1 MQLDIHHQTILDYLA
16 QTDKPIFL
24 TGRAGTGKTTFL
36 QHIRQNLAKE
46 MVVVAPTAVAAI
58 NAGGVTIHSFFQVP
72 LGPLMP
78 GVRGKSQAQPPIR
91 SVNPEK
97 EKMLRRMQLLI
108 IDEISMVRADT
119 LDYIDALL
127 RLVRASARPFGG
139 VQLLMIGDPYQLP
152 PVTNNDWDMLSSF
165 YKSPYFFD
173 SLVWGSSAFLTFAL
187 SRIYR
192 QSDPVFID
200 ILNDV
205 RNGKVTENTLS
216 ALNARCISQADSE
229 LSDYVTL
236 STHNNK
242 VKEINQQRLNAL
254 QAPEH
259 LFTAAITAD
268 FPSEAYPAEKELILK
283 EGAHAMFIK
292 NDSSGK
298 KQYYNGRAAR
308 VSRIEN
314 GRVHVTFFDDGSGF
328 IVTPEI
334 WQNVKYAL
342 SETEGKI
349 SESSAG
355 TFSQL
360 PLPLRLSWAVTIHKS
375 QGLTFDKLVVDV
387 RSAFAPGQV
396 YVALSRCRSLDGL
409 VLLAP
414 VNAASVM
421 VAPAVK
427 SFMQNASIN
436 AYDSSRLAA
445 VRHDSLGEAVLDL
458 FDFTM
463 LAKFWEPV
471 LGFIKAND
479 LLHGLVQQRTEAVS
493 KLINVDLIKV
503 SASFRKQELLTLLDA
518 SEQQRQDV
526 LPERLTKATTYFF
539 TKLSE
544 AMREIDDLLAQ
555 CDQRALDLDFPLS
568 AARLKH
574 CMGLKAGIFLSLTEV
589 TSLDELVLTAAKA
602 LTDYQSD
609 KGEIKPQTSREKQ
622 PIVDAELLGK
632 LLEWRADIAQQ
643 RDVQPY
649 SIVSD
654 TVLTQVAEKIP
665 NTLTKLSQIKNF
677 GPAKA
682 SDFGPD
688 IIRII
693 LANNGASQLF

>member
-1 MQLDIHHQTILDYLA
+1 MQLDLHHQTILDYLT

-36 QHIRQNLAKE
+36 QHIRLNLAKE

-78 GVRGKSQAQPPIR
+78 GIPGKSRPQPAIR

-127 RLVRASARPFGG
+127 RLVRVSARPFGG
-139 VQLLMIGDPYQLP
+139 VQLLLIGDPYQLP
-152 PVTNNDWDMLSSF
+152 PGANNDWDVLSPF

-173 SLVWGSSAFLTFAL
+173 SIVWSSSGFLTFEL
-187 SRIYR
+187 SRVYR

-200 ILNDV
+200 ILNSV
-205 RNGKVTENTLS
+205 RDGRVTENTL
-216 ALNARCISQADSE
+216 ATLNTRCISQPDSD

-242 VKEINQQRLNAL
+242 VKEINQQRLDAL
-254 QAPEH
+254 LAPEH
-259 LFTAAITAD
+259 VFSATISAD
-268 FPSEAYPAEKELILK
+268 FPSEAYPAEKDLILK
-283 EGAHAMFIK
+283 EGAHVMFIK

-314 GRVHVTFFDDGSGF
+314 GRVHVTFFDDGTDF
-328 IVTPEI
+328 IVSPEI

-360 PLPLRLSWAVTIHKS
+360 PLRLSWAVTIHKS

-387 RSAFAPGQV
+387 RTAFAPGQV

-409 VLLAP
+409 VLLRP
-414 VNAASVM
+414 VDATSVM

-427 SFMQNASIN
+427 AFMQNASVN
-436 AYDSSRLAA
+436 AWDSSGLAA
-445 VRHDSLGEAVLDL
+445 LRHDSLNETVIDL
-458 FDFTM
+458 FEFTM
-463 LAKFWEPV
+463 LAACWELV
-471 LGFIKAND
+471 LEFISRNEP
-479 LLHGLVQQRTEAVS
+479 LNGLVRQRTDAIS
-493 KLINVDLIKV
+493 KLIHIDLIKV
-503 SASFRKQELLTLLDA
+503 SVSFRRQELLTLLNVRERRS
-518 SEQQRQDV
+518 SES
-526 LPERLTKATTYFF
+526 LPERLAKATGYFF
-539 TKLSE
+539 SKLNE
-544 AMREIDDLLAQ
+544 AMNEITELLSQ
-555 CDQRALDLDFPLS
+555 CDQRVSDPDFHLS
-568 AARLKH
+568 AARLRY
-574 CMGLKAGIFLSLTEV
+574 CFGLKAAIFLMVSEAK
-589 TSLDELVLTAAKA
+589 SLDELVLTAGKT
-602 LTDYQSD
+602 LSEYQSD
-609 KGEIKPQTSREKQ
+609 KNEPKPQVNSKKQ
-622 PIVDAELLGK
+622 PIVDTVLFDRLV
-632 LLEWRADIAQQ
+632 EWRANIAGQ
-643 RDVQPY
+643 RNVQPY
-649 SIVSD
+649 TIVSD
-654 TVLTQVAEKIP
+654 AVLTQVALKRP
-665 NTLTKLSQIKNF
+665 NTLTQLSQIKNF
-677 GPAKA
+677 GQAKA
-682 SDFGPD
+682 SDFGQD

-693 LANNGASQLF
+693 LANNGTSQLF

>member
-36 QHIRQNLAKE
+36 QHIRQDLGKE

-108 IDEISMVRADT
+108 IDEISMVRSDT

-139 VQLLMIGDPYQLP
+139 VQLLMVGDPYQLP
-152 PVTNNDWDMLSSF
+152 PVTNNDWDMLGHF

-173 SLVWGSSAFLTFAL
+173 SLVWGFSGFLTFEL
-187 SRIYR
+187 SRVYR

-200 ILNDV
+200 ILNGV

-216 ALNARCISQADSE
+216 ALNARCISQPGSE
-229 LSDYVTL
+229 LSEYVTL

-242 VKEINQQRLNAL
+242 VKEINQQRLDAL

-259 LFTAAITAD
+259 LFSANITAD

-283 EGAHAMFIK
+283 EGAHVMFIK

-360 PLPLRLSWAVTIHKS
+360 PLRLSWAVTVHKS

-396 YVALSRCRSLDGL
+396 YVALSRCRSLEGL

-427 SFMQNASIN
+427 SFMQNASTN

-463 LAKFWEPV
+463 LGECWEPV
-471 LGFIKAND
+471 LGFIRAND
-479 LLHGLVQQRTEAVS
+479 LLHGLVQQRIDAIS
-493 KLINVDLIKV
+493 RMINNDLIKV
-503 SASFRKQELLTLLDA
+503 STSFRRQELLTLLAA
-518 SEQQRQDV
+518 SEQHSQDV

-539 TKLSE
+539 TQLNE
-544 AMREIDDLLAQ
+544 AKREIDDLLSQ

-574 CMGLKAGIFLSLTEV
+574 CIGLKAGMFLRLIEA
-589 TSLDELVLTAAKA
+589 TSLDELVLLAEKA
-602 LTDYQSD
+602 LRDYQSD
-609 KGEIKPQTSREKQ
+609 KGETKPQTSRKKQ
-622 PIVDAELLGK
+622 PIIDAELFDK
-632 LLEWRADIAQQ
+632 LLEWRAAIAQQ

-654 TVLTQVAEKIP
+654 TVLTQVAEKMP

>member
-1 MQLDIHHQTILDYLA
+1 MQLDIHHQTILDYLT
-16 QTDKPIFL
+16 QTDKPVFL

-36 QHIRQNLAKE
+36 QHIRLNLNKE

-72 LGPLMP
+72 LGPLVP
-78 GVRGKSQAQPPIR
+78 GVRGRRQPQPAIR

-152 PVTNNDWDMLSSF
+152 PVANHDWDILNPF
-165 YKSPYFFD
+165 YKSPFFFD
-173 SLVWGSSAFLTFAL
+173 SLVWSTSGFLTFELA
-187 SRIYR
+187 RVYR
-192 QSDPVFID
+192 QNDPVFID
-200 ILNDV
+200 ILNSV
-205 RNGKVTENTLS
+205 RDGKVTENVLA
-216 ALNARCISQADSE
+216 ALNGRYISQPGLE

-242 VKEINQQRLNAL
+242 VNEINQQRLDAL
-254 QAPEH
+254 PAPEQV
-259 LFTAAITAD
+259 FSATISAD
-268 FPSEAYPAEKELILK
+268 FPSDAYPAEKELVLK
-283 EGAHAMFIK
+283 EGAHVMFIK

-314 GRVHVTFFDDGSGF
+314 GRVHVVFFDDGTDF
-328 IVTPEI
+328 IVSPEI

-342 SETEGKI
+342 SESEGKI

-355 TFSQL
+355 TFTQ
-360 PLPLRLSWAVTIHKS
+360 LPLRLSWAVTIHKS

-387 RSAFAPGQV
+387 RTAFAPGQV

-427 SFMQNASIN
+427 TFMQNASIN
-436 AYDSSRLAA
+436 TCDSSG
-445 VRHDSLGEAVLDL
+445 VTVLRQACLREVVIDL

-463 LAKFWEPV
+463 LAECWEPV
-471 LGFIKAND
+471 SGFIRKND
-479 LLHGLVQQRTEAVS
+479 LLHGLVGQTIEAVS
-493 KLINVDLIKV
+493 KLIYMDLIKV
-503 SASFRKQELLTLLDA
+503 SVSFVKQELTTLLDLSA
-518 SEQQRQDV
+518 ERSSV
-526 LPERLTKATTYFF
+526 AFPERLKKAIAYFF
-539 TKLSE
+539 TK
-544 AMREIDDLLAQ
+544 IDETARDTGDLLSQ
-555 CDQRALDLDFPLS
+555 CDQRALDPDFPLA
-568 AARLKH
+568 AARLRH
-574 CMGLKAGIFLSLTEV
+574 CVGLKAAIFLKLAEAANIEA
-589 TSLDELVLTAAKA
+589 LALTAAKA
-602 LTDYQSD
+602 LSEYRSET
-609 KGEIKPQTSREKQ
+609 GETKPAVKRKEQ
-622 PIVDAELLGK
+622 PLVDSALFDK
-632 LLEWRADIAQQ
+632 LLEWRAGLAEQ
-643 RDVQPY
+643 RNVQPY
-649 SIVSD
+649 TIVSD
-654 TVLTQVAEKIP
+654 TVLTQVAQRMP
-665 NTLTKLSQIKNF
+665 NTLTQLSQIKNF
-677 GPAKA
+677 GQAKA
-682 SDFGPD
+682 SDFGSD

-693 LANNGASQLF
+693 LANNGTSQLF

>member
-1 MQLDIHHQTILDYLA
+1 MQLDIHHQTILEYLA

-36 QHIRQNLAKE
+36 QHIRQHLAKE

-78 GVRGKSQAQPPIR
+78 GVRGKNQPQPPIR

-127 RLVRASARPFGG
+127 RLVRASTRPFGG

-152 PVTNNDWDMLSSF
+152 PVTNNDWDILGSF
-165 YKSPYFFD
+165 YKSPYFFH
-173 SLVWGSSAFLTFAL
+173 SLVWDSSVFLTFEL

-200 ILNDV
+200 ILNSV
-205 RNGKVTENTLS
+205 RDGKVTENTLS

-229 LSDYVTL
+229 LSEYVTL

-242 VKEINQQRLNAL
+242 VKEINQQRLDAL
-254 QAPEH
+254 QAPQH
-259 LFTAAITAD
+259 LFSATISAD

-283 EGAHAMFIK
+283 EGAHVMFIK

-314 GRVHVTFFDDGSGF
+314 GRVHVTFFDDGSDF

-355 TFSQL
+355 TFTQ
-360 PLPLRLSWAVTIHKS
+360 LPLRLSWAVTVHKS

-387 RSAFAPGQV
+387 RTAFAPGQV

-409 VLLAP
+409 VLLEP
-414 VNAASVM
+414 VSAVSVM
-421 VAPAVK
+421 VASAVK
-427 SFMQNASIN
+427 AFMQNAAIN
-436 AYDSSRLAA
+436 AYDSSRLAT
-445 VRHDSLGEAVLDL
+445 VRHDSLSEAVLDL

-463 LAKFWEPV
+463 LAECWEPV
-471 LGFIKAND
+471 LGFIRAND
-479 LLHGLVQQRTEAVS
+479 LLNGLVQQRIEAIS
-493 KLINVDLIKV
+493 KLIKIDLIKV
-503 SASFRKQELLTLLDA
+503 SASFRNQELLTLLGS
-518 SEQQRQDV
+518 SERRSQET
-526 LPERLTKATTYFF
+526 LPERLTKATGYFF
-539 TKLSE
+539 SKLNE
-544 AMREIDDLLAQ
+544 AMREIGDLLSQ
-555 CDQRALDLDFPLS
+555 CDQRALNLDFPLS

-574 CMGLKAGIFLSLTEV
+574 CIGLKAGVFLSLTEA
-589 TSLDELVLTAAKA
+589 TSLDDLVLTAAKA
-602 LTDYQSD
+602 LRDYQSD
-609 KGEIKPQTSREKQ
+609 KGETVPQTSRKKQ
-622 PIVDAELLGK
+622 PIIDAELFDK
-632 LLEWRADIAQQ
+632 LLEWRAGIAQQ

-654 TVLTQVAEKIP
+654 TVLTQVVEKMP

>member
-1 MQLDIHHQTILDYLA
+1 MQPDLHHQTILNYLT

-36 QHIRQNLAKE
+36 QHIRVNLAKE

-58 NAGGVTIHSFFQVP
+58 NAGGATIHSFFQVP

-78 GVRGKSQAQPPIR
+78 GVRGKSTPQPAIR

-152 PVTNNDWDMLSSF
+152 PVTNNDWDILSTF

-173 SLVWGSSAFLTFAL
+173 SLVWRNSGFLTFEL
-187 SRIYR
+187 SRVYR

-200 ILNDV
+200 ILNSV
-205 RNGKVTENTLS
+205 RDGKVTESTLS
-216 ALNARCISQADSE
+216 ALNGRYLPQPDFE

-242 VKEINQQRLNAL
+242 VKEINQQRLDEL

-259 LFTAAITAD
+259 LFSATISAD

-283 EGAHAMFIK
+283 EGAYVMFIK

-314 GRVHVTFFDDGSGF
+314 GRVHVTFFDDGSDF
-328 IVTPEI
+328 IVSPEI

-342 SETEGKI
+342 SEAEGKI
-349 SESSAG
+349 SESTAG
-355 TFSQL
+355 TFTQ
-360 PLPLRLSWAVTIHKS
+360 LPLRLSWAVTIHKS

-387 RSAFAPGQV
+387 RTAFAPGQV
-396 YVALSRCRSLDGL
+396 YVALSRCRSLEGL
-409 VLLAP
+409 VLLQP
-414 VNAASVM
+414 VSAASVM

-427 SFMQNASIN
+427 AFMQNASIN
-436 AYDSSRLAA
+436 AYDDSALPAI
-445 VRHDSLGEAVLDL
+445 RHDSMREAVLDL
-458 FDFTM
+458 FDFTI
-463 LAKFWEPV
+463 LSEGWEQV
-471 LGFIKAND
+471 LGFIKENNTFNASA
-479 LLHGLVQQRTEAVS
+479 QQGTNTISR
-493 KLINVDLIKV
+493 LINAELIRV
-503 SASFRKQELLTLLDA
+503 AASFRKQELLMLLDSSQNQL
-518 SEQQRQDV
+518 SEA
-526 LPERLTKATTYFF
+526 LPERLTKAIGYFF
-539 TKLSE
+539 SKLDE
-544 AMREIDDLLAQ
+544 AVREVGHLLSQ
-555 CDQRALDLDFPLS
+555 CDQRVTDPDFHLP
-568 AARLKH
+568 AARLTH
-574 CMGLKAGIFLSLTEV
+574 CLGLKAGIFLRLPEAVSLGG
-589 TSLDELVLTAAKA
+589 LVLTAESALSQHRTHKA
-602 LTDYQSD
+602 ETKSGKSRSKEPVNAALFD
-609 KGEIKPQTSREKQ
+609 KL
-622 PIVDAELLGK
+622 V
-632 LLEWRADIAQQ
+632 EWRAHIAEQ
-643 RDVQPY
+643 RNAQPY
-649 SIVSD
+649 TIVSD
-654 TVLTQVAEKIP
+654 TVLGQVADKMP
-665 NTLTKLSQIKNF
+665 NTLTQLSQIKNF
-677 GPAKA
+677 GQARA
-682 SDFGPD
+682 SDFGQD

-693 LANNGASQLF
+693 LANNGTSQLF

>member
-1 MQLDIHHQTILDYLA
+1 MQLDIHHQTILDYLT

-36 QHIRQNLAKE
+36 QHIRLNLTKE

-78 GVRGKSQAQPPIR
+78 GVRGKSRPEPAIR

-127 RLVRASARPFGG
+127 RFVRASARPFGG

-152 PVTNNDWDMLSSF
+152 PVANHDWDLLGPF
-165 YKSPYFFD
+165 YRSPYFFD
-173 SLVWGSSAFLTFAL
+173 SLVWSSSGFLTFEL
-187 SRIYR
+187 SRVYR

-200 ILNDV
+200 ILNSV
-205 RNGKVTENTLS
+205 RDGKVTESLLA
-216 ALNARCISQADSE
+216 ALNARYISQADFE

-242 VKEINQQRLNAL
+242 VKEINQQRLDAL
-254 QAPEH
+254 LPPEH
-259 LFTAAITAD
+259 LFTATISAD

-283 EGAHAMFIK
+283 EGARVMFIK

-314 GRVHVTFFDDGSGF
+314 GRVHVNFFDDGSDF
-328 IVTPEI
+328 TVTPEI

-349 SESSAG
+349 RESSAG
-355 TFSQL
+355 TFSQ
-360 PLPLRLSWAVTIHKS
+360 LPLRLSWAVTIHKS

-387 RSAFAPGQV
+387 RTAFAPGQV

-409 VLLAP
+409 VLLQP

-427 SFMQNASIN
+427 TFMQNASIN
-436 AYDSSRLAA
+436 AYDSSGLTAM
-445 VRHDSLGEAVLDL
+445 RHESVKEAVTDL
-458 FDFTM
+458 FDFTV
-463 LAKFWEPV
+463 LAECWELAV
-471 LGFIKAND
+471 GFIREND
-479 LLHGLVQQRTEAVS
+479 LVNGLAGQRIEAVS
-493 KLINVDLIKV
+493 KLIHMDLIKV
-503 SASFRKQELLTLLDA
+503 SSSFRRQELSVFLNLSEGLD
-518 SEQQRQDV
+518 SEV
-526 LPERLTKATTYFF
+526 LPERLAKATGYFF
-539 TKLSE
+539 SKLNE
-544 AMREIDDLLAQ
+544 AVREVAELLAQ
-555 CDQRALDLDFPLS
+555 CDRRGLDPDFQL
-568 AARLKH
+568 AAVRLKH
-574 CMGLKAGIFLSLTEV
+574 CLGLKAEIFLRLSGAA
-589 TSLDELVLTAAKA
+589 SPDQLVWTAAKA
-602 LTDYQSD
+602 ITDYQSD
-609 KGEIKPQTSREKQ
+609 KKETKPAASREKQ
-622 PIVDAELLGK
+622 PIVDAVLFEK
-632 LLEWRADIAQQ
+632 L
-643 RDVQPY
+643 V
-649 SIVSD
+649 
-654 TVLTQVAEKIP
+654 
-665 NTLTKLSQIKNF
+665 
-677 GPAKA
+677 
-682 SDFGPD
+682 
-688 IIRII
+688 
-693 LANNGASQLF
+693 

>member
-1 MQLDIHHQTILDYLA
+1 MLLDVHHQTILDYLT

-36 QHIRQNLAKE
+36 QHIRLNLAKE

-78 GVRGKSQAQPPIR
+78 GIPGKSRPQPAIR

-127 RLVRASARPFGG
+127 RLVRVSARPFGG

-152 PVTNNDWDMLSSF
+152 PVANNDWDVLSPF

-173 SLVWGSSAFLTFAL
+173 SIVWSSSGFLTFEL
-187 SRIYR
+187 SRVYR

-200 ILNDV
+200 ILNSV
-205 RNGKVTENTLS
+205 RGGRVTENTLA
-216 ALNARCISQADSE
+216 ALNTRCISQPDSD

-242 VKEINQQRLNAL
+242 VKEINQQRLDAL

-259 LFTAAITAD
+259 VFSAMISAD
-268 FPSEAYPAEKELILK
+268 FPSEAYPAEKDLILK
-283 EGAHAMFIK
+283 EGAHVMFIK

-314 GRVHVTFFDDGSGF
+314 GRVHVTFFDDGTDF
-328 IVTPEI
+328 IVSPEI

-360 PLPLRLSWAVTIHKS
+360 PLRLSWAVTIHKS

-387 RSAFAPGQV
+387 RTAFAPGQV

-409 VLLAP
+409 VLLRP
-414 VNAASVM
+414 VDATSVM

-427 SFMQNASIN
+427 AFMQNASVN
-436 AYDSSRLAA
+436 AWDSSGLAA
-445 VRHDSLGEAVLDL
+445 LRHDNLSETVIDL
-458 FDFTM
+458 FEFTM
-463 LAKFWEPV
+463 LAACWELV
-471 LGFIKAND
+471 LAFISRNEP
-479 LLHGLVQQRTEAVS
+479 LNGLVRQRTDAIS
-493 KLINVDLIKV
+493 KLIHIDLIKV
-503 SASFRKQELLTLLDA
+503 SASFRRQELLTLLNVRERRS
-518 SEQQRQDV
+518 SES
-526 LPERLTKATTYFF
+526 LPERLAKATGYFF
-539 TKLSE
+539 SKLNE
-544 AMREIDDLLAQ
+544 AMNEITELLSQ
-555 CDQRALDLDFPLS
+555 CDQRVSDPDFHLS
-568 AARLKH
+568 AARLRY
-574 CMGLKAGIFLSLTEV
+574 CFGLKAAIFLMVSEAK
-589 TSLDELVLTAAKA
+589 SLDELVLTAGKT
-602 LTDYQSD
+602 LSEYQSD
-609 KGEIKPQTSREKQ
+609 KNEPKPQVNSKKQ
-622 PIVDAELLGK
+622 PIVDTVLFDRLV
-632 LLEWRADIAQQ
+632 EWRANIAGQ
-643 RDVQPY
+643 RNVQPY

-654 TVLTQVAEKIP
+654 AVLTQVALKMP
-665 NTLTKLSQIKNF
+665 NTLTQLSQIKNF
-677 GPAKA
+677 GQAKA
-682 SDFGPD
+682 SDFGQD

-693 LANNGASQLF
+693 LANNGTSQLF

>member
-1 MQLDIHHQTILDYLA
+1 MQLDIHHQTILNYLTL
-16 QTDKPIFL
+16 TDKPIFL

-36 QHIRQNLAKE
+36 QHIRLNLAKE

-78 GVRGKSQAQPPIR
+78 GVRGKRQPQPAIR

-108 IDEISMVRADT
+108 IDEVSMVRADM
-119 LDYIDALL
+119 LDYIDELL

-152 PVTNNDWDMLSSF
+152 PVTNKDWDILSSV

-173 SLVWGSSAFLTFAL
+173 SLVWGSSGFLTFEL
-187 SRIYR
+187 SRVYR

-200 ILNDV
+200 ILNSV
-205 RNGKVTENTLS
+205 RDGKVTENTLA
-216 ALNARCISQADSE
+216 ALNARYISQPDSE
-229 LSDYVTL
+229 LSQYVTL
-236 STHNNK
+236 STHNDK
-242 VKEINQQRLNAL
+242 VKEINQQRLDAL

-259 LFTAAITAD
+259 LFSATISAD

-283 EGAHAMFIK
+283 EGAHVMFIK

-314 GRVHVTFFDDGSGF
+314 GRVHVVFFDDGTDF
-328 IVTPEI
+328 IVGPEI

-342 SETEGKI
+342 SEAEGKI

-360 PLPLRLSWAVTIHKS
+360 PLRLAWAVTIHKS
-375 QGLTFDKLVVDV
+375 QGLTFEKLVVDV
-387 RSAFAPGQV
+387 RTAFAAGQV

-409 VLLAP
+409 VLLGP
-414 VNAASVM
+414 VSAASVM
-421 VAPAVK
+421 VASAVK
-427 SFMQNASIN
+427 AFMQNASIN
-436 AYDSSRLAA
+436 AYDSSGLAA
-445 VRHDSLGEAVLDL
+445 LRHDSLREAVLDL

-463 LAKFWEPV
+463 LADCWESV
-471 LGFIKAND
+471 FGFIREHDVLN
-479 LLHGLVQQRTEAVS
+479 GIVQQRTDAVS
-493 KLINVDLIKV
+493 KLINIDLIKV
-503 SASFRKQELLTLLDA
+503 SVSFRRQELLALLDS
-518 SEQQRQDV
+518 SEGRSSEV
-526 LPERLTKATTYFF
+526 LPERLAKAMGYFF
-539 TKLSE
+539 SKLND
-544 AMREIDDLLAQ
+544 AVREIGELLSQ
-555 CDQRALDLDFPLS
+555 CDQRALDPDFHLS
-568 AARLKH
+568 AARLRYYI
-574 CMGLKAGIFLSLTEV
+574 GLKAGIFLRLSEATNLE
-589 TSLDELVLTAAKA
+589 ELVLKAAKA
-602 LTDYQSD
+602 LSDYQSD
-609 KGEIKPQTSREKQ
+609 KSETQPQISSKKQ
-622 PIVDAELLGK
+622 PIVDATLFDK
-632 LLEWRADIAQQ
+632 LLEWRATIAQQ

-649 SIVSD
+649 TIVSD
-654 TVLTQVAEKIP
+654 TALTQVVQKMP
-665 NTLTKLSQIKNF
+665 GTLTQLSQIKNF

-693 LANNGASQLF
+693 LANNGTSQLF

>member
-1 MQLDIHHQTILDYLA
+1 MQLDLHHQTILNYLT

-36 QHIRQNLAKE
+36 QHIRLNLAKE

-58 NAGGVTIHSFFQVP
+58 NAGGVTVHSFFQIP

-78 GVRGKSQAQPPIR
+78 GVHGKSKSQPPIR

-152 PVTNNDWDMLSSF
+152 PVANNDWDMLSAF

-173 SLVWGSSAFLTFAL
+173 SLVWGSSGFLTFEL
-187 SRIYR
+187 SRVYR
-192 QSDPVFID
+192 QNDPVFID
-200 ILNDV
+200 ILNSV
-205 RNGKVTENTLS
+205 RDGKVTESTLA
-216 ALNARCISQADSE
+216 ALNRRYMSQPDFE

-236 STHNNK
+236 STHNHK
-242 VKEINQQRLNAL
+242 VKEINQQRLDDL

-259 LFTAAITAD
+259 LFSATISAD
-268 FPSEAYPAEKELILK
+268 FPSEGYPAEKELVLK
-283 EGAHAMFIK
+283 EGAHVMFIK

-314 GRVHVTFFDDGSGF
+314 GRVHVTFFDDGSDF
-328 IVTPEI
+328 IVSPEI

-355 TFSQL
+355 TFTQ
-360 PLPLRLSWAVTIHKS
+360 LPLRLSWAVTIHKS

-387 RSAFAPGQV
+387 RTAFAPGQV
-396 YVALSRCRSLDGL
+396 YVALSRCRSLEGL
-409 VLLAP
+409 VLLQP

-427 SFMQNASIN
+427 TFMQNASIN
-436 AYDSSRLAA
+436 AYNDSGLGA
-445 VRHDSLGEAVLDL
+445 VQRDSQREAVLDL
-458 FDFTM
+458 FDFTI
-463 LAKFWEPV
+463 LAECWEQV
-471 LGFIKAND
+471 S
-479 LLHGLVQQRTEAVS
+479 LHQTTESLS
-493 KLINVDLIKV
+493 KLINSDLVKV
-503 SASFRKQELLTLLDA
+503 SNSFRRQELLTILDSSGTQN
-518 SEQQRQDV
+518 SEATT
-526 LPERLTKATTYFF
+526 ERLAKATGYFF
-539 TKLSE
+539 SKLNE
-544 AMREIDDLLAQ
+544 AIREVGNMYSPRDQHTMDPDLH
-555 CDQRALDLDFPLS
+555 LS
-568 AARLKH
+568 ARRLRY
-574 CMGLKAGIFLSLTEV
+574 CLGLKAGIFLGLSNA
-589 TSLDELVLTAAKA
+589 TSPDEFIPTAGRA
-602 LTDYQSD
+602 LADYQSD
-609 KGEIKPQTSREKQ
+609 KEESPSETSRKKKPVNAALFDQ
-622 PIVDAELLGK
+622 
-632 LLEWRADIAQQ
+632 LLEWRANIAGQ
-643 RDVQPY
+643 RNAQPY
-649 SIVSD
+649 TIVSD
-654 TVLTQVAEKIP
+654 TVLTQVAEKMP
-665 NTLTKLSQIKNF
+665 GTLTQLSQIKNF
-677 GPAKA
+677 GKARA
-682 SDFGPD
+682 SDFGGD

-693 LANNGASQLF
+693 LANKGTSQLF

>member
-91 SVNPEK
+91 PVNPEK
-97 EKMLRRMQLLI
+97 EKMLRRMHLLI

-119 LDYIDALL
+119 LDYIDALF

-173 SLVWGSSAFLTFAL
+173 SLVWGSSGFLTFEL
-187 SRIYR
+187 SRVYR

-200 ILNDV
+200 ILNSV
-205 RNGKVTENTLS
+205 RDGKVTENTLS
-216 ALNARCISQADSE
+216 ALNARCITEPGSE
-229 LSDYVTL
+229 LSEYVTL

-242 VKEINQQRLNAL
+242 VKEINQQRLDAL
-254 QAPEH
+254 QAPQH
-259 LFTAAITAD
+259 LFSANITAD

-283 EGAHAMFIK
+283 EGAHVMFIK

-314 GRVHVTFFDDGSGF
+314 GRVHVVFFDDGSGF

-360 PLPLRLSWAVTIHKS
+360 PLRLSWAVTVHKS

-396 YVALSRCRSLDGL
+396 YVALSRCRSLEGL
-409 VLLAP
+409 VLLAS

-436 AYDSSRLAA
+436 AYDSSGLAA
-445 VRHDSLGEAVLDL
+445 VRHDSLSEAVLDL
-458 FDFTM
+458 FDFAT
-463 LAKFWEPV
+463 LAECWEPV
-471 LGFIKAND
+471 LGFIKVND
-479 LLHGLVQQRTEAVS
+479 LLHGLVQQRIDAIS
-493 KLINVDLIKV
+493 RMLNNDLIKV
-503 SASFRKQELLTLLDA
+503 STSFRRQELLTLLAA

-526 LPERLTKATTYFF
+526 LPERLTKATAYFF
-539 TKLSE
+539 TKLNE
-544 AMREIDDLLAQ
+544 AMREIDDLLSQ

-574 CMGLKAGIFLSLTEV
+574 CLGLKAGIFLSLTEA
-589 TSLDELVLTAAKA
+589 TSVDDLVLTAEKA
-602 LTDYQSD
+602 LRDYQSD
-609 KGEIKPQTSREKQ
+609 KGETKPQISRKKK
-622 PIVDAELLGK
+622 PIIDAELFDK
-632 LLEWRADIAQQ
+632 LIEWRAAIAQQ

-654 TVLTQVAEKIP
+654 TVLTQVAEKMP

-682 SDFGPD
+682 ADFGPD

>member
-1 MQLDIHHQTILDYLA
+1 MQLDIHHQTILDCLT
-16 QTDKPIFL
+16 QTDKPVFL

-36 QHIRQNLAKE
+36 QHIRLNLAKE

-58 NAGGVTIHSFFQVP
+58 NAGGVTIHSFFQMP

-78 GVRGKSQAQPPIR
+78 GIRGKSQPQPAIR

-152 PVTNNDWDMLSSF
+152 PVTNNDWDMLGAF

-173 SLVWGSSAFLTFAL
+173 SLVWGSSAFLTFEL
-187 SRIYR
+187 SRVYR

-200 ILNDV
+200 ILNSV
-205 RNGKVTENTLS
+205 RDGKVTENTLS
-216 ALNARCISQADSE
+216 ALNARYISQPDSE

-242 VKEINQQRLNAL
+242 VKEINQQRLAAL

-259 LFTAAITAD
+259 LFSATISAD
-268 FPSEAYPAEKELILK
+268 FPSEAYPAEKELVLK
-283 EGAHAMFIK
+283 EGAHVMFIK

-314 GRVHVTFFDDGSGF
+314 GRVHVVFFDDGSDF
-328 IVTPEI
+328 IVGPEI

-360 PLPLRLSWAVTIHKS
+360 PLRLSWAVTIHKS

-387 RSAFAPGQV
+387 RTAFAPGQV

-409 VLLAP
+409 VLLQP

-427 SFMQNASIN
+427 TFMQNASIN
-436 AYDSSRLAA
+436 AYDSPGLAA
-445 VRHDSLGEAVLDL
+445 LRHDSLREAAIDL

-463 LAKFWEPV
+463 LAECWVLV
-471 LGFIKAND
+471 LGFIRGND
-479 LLHGLVQQRTEAVS
+479 LLNGLVQQRTEAVS
-493 KLINVDLIKV
+493 KLIGTDLIKV
-503 SASFRKQELLTLLDA
+503 SASFRRQELLTLLDT
-518 SEQQRQDV
+518 SEQRSSEP
-526 LPERLTKATTYFF
+526 LPERLTKATGYFF
-539 TKLSE
+539 SRLNE
-544 AMREIDDLLAQ
+544 AAREIGELLSQ
-555 CDQRALDLDFPLS
+555 CDQRALDPDFHLA
-568 AARLKH
+568 AARLRL
-574 CMGLKAGIFLSLTEV
+574 CIGLKAAIFLRLSGA

-602 LTDYQSD
+602 LAEYQSD
-609 KGEIKPQTSREKQ
+609 KREAKPEASRKKQ
-622 PIVDAELLGK
+622 PIIDTALFDK
-632 LLEWRADIAQQ
+632 LIEWRANIAQQ

-649 SIVSD
+649 TIVSD
-654 TVLTQVAEKIP
+654 IVLTQVAQKMP
-665 NTLTKLSQIKNF
+665 DTLTQLSQIKNF
-677 GPAKA
+677 GQAKA
-682 SDFGPD
+682 SDFGRD

-693 LANNGASQLF
+693 LESRGASQLF